1 MAYAPFNIGFSQG
14 RAIRLGSSRSLKVYR
29 GVRELGSSDPVLII
43 HDAFGGSGSMDGR
56 TPDTVNNGNTWF
68 TPQSGV
74 SYGVTGGYSY
84 KTAYGSLPY
93 EDNIVIDV
101 GTSNYTIEMSG
112 RCADQFLAGV
122 GIWVDGT
129 GGTGE
134 GIYPRWRNTQ
144 QRFLIT
150 EIVGGTATAIADKTN
165 LGILDDRVLIAEV
178 SGTTLTASLYNS
190 TKTALTWKHVVDLS
204 SSSVTPTTYVSFQS
218 AGNTVSAPPLA
229 YDFKVYTPPVEAT
242 RKINWDTYED
252 GIWEVTGFAAA
263 TTTNATS
270 QTQIKASS
278 TFTMPSE
285 GFYNTAVRSRYH
297 SDSTNATAPPYVA
310 IWDVSASAWYVQ
322 QYARSFGTTGAYIWQ
337 YGTTVYGG
345 TFTPVDGQDYV
356 FVYLTKDP
364 GGIIGWSDYA

>member
-1 MAYAPFNIGFSQG
+1 MAYAPFNSGPYQG
-14 RAIRLGSSRSLKVYR
+14 RAIRLGSSRSLKMYR
-29 GVRELGSSDPVLII
+29 GSRELGSSDPVLII

-218 AGNTVSAPPLA
+218 AGNTYSAPPLA

-242 RKINWDTYED
+242 SKIVWDFNGVYDSPFGAGAADIDPVFRHPSVRFSGLVFFVYRHVYGLMFGFDTSANRSAFLASYPNNFGKLQYRDTFSNVVMTTKPNWT
-252 GIWEVTGFAAA
+252 WTLW
-263 TTTNATS
+263 N
-270 QTQIKASS
+270 
-278 TFTMPSE
+278 
-285 GFYNTAVRSRYH
+285 
-297 SDSTNATAPPYVA
+297 
-310 IWDVSASAWYVQ
+310 
-322 QYARSFGTTGAYIWQ
+322 
-337 YGTTVYGG
+337 YGG
-345 TFTPVDGQDYV
+345 TYRCYIPYTSINNWYATGSAD
-356 FVYLTKDP
+356 LP
-364 GGIIGWSDYA
+364 GESYTLIAF